1 MEKLKYKALTF
12 DDVLLLPKYS
22 DFLPSEASIESK
34 LTSIDP
40 ILIPGRTKLWMYNTK
55 QGKLTYYV

>member
-22 DFLPSEASIESK
+22 DFLPSEACIESK
-34 LTSIDP
+34 LTKYITHKPTLLSAAKD
-40 ILIPGRTKLWMYNTK
+40 TET
-55 QGKLTYYV
+55 